1 MNWKSYIQLTI
12 GITLFLLLTEFR
24 HLWINLI

>member
-12 GITLFLLLTEFR
+12 GIALFLLLTEFR